1 MTIFK
6 IRNEKREAELWIYD
20 AIGESSLWFDGIS
33 ANDIRQELAGMQDVD
48 TISVHINSEGG
59 DVFQGIAMLNLL
71 RDHSATVKVYVDGL
85 AGSIASVVAMAGDE
99 VIMNQSSLFMIHN
112 PWAGT
117 AGDADELRQL
127 ADVLDAGREEII
139 SAYQTRVSLD
149 REELRQLMN
158 AETWL
163 GADEAVEMGFASSAS
178 SLSVAAFSGI
188 EPTREHW
195 ARNYKNAPTARALK
209 TKQEKQEPKSPEK
222 RLSSEAW
229 CRLQRAI
236 V

>member
-1 MTIFK
+1 
-6 IRNEKREAELWIYD
+6 
-20 AIGESSLWFDGIS
+20 
-33 ANDIRQELAGMQDVD
+33 
-48 TISVHINSEGG
+48 
-59 DVFQGIAMLNLL
+59 
-71 RDHSATVKVYVDGL
+71 
-85 AGSIASVVAMAGDE
+85 
-99 VIMNQSSLFMIHN
+99 
-112 PWAGT
+112 
-117 AGDADELRQL
+117 
-127 ADVLDAGREEII
+127 
-139 SAYQTRVSLD
+139 
-149 REELRQLMN
+149 MN

>member
-1 MTIFK
+1 
-6 IRNEKREAELWIYD
+6 
-20 AIGESSLWFDGIS
+20 
-33 ANDIRQELAGMQDVD
+33 
-48 TISVHINSEGG
+48 
-59 DVFQGIAMLNLL
+59 
-71 RDHSATVKVYVDGL
+71 
-85 AGSIASVVAMAGDE
+85 
-99 VIMNQSSLFMIHN
+99 MNQSSLFMIHN

-127 ADVLDAGREEII
+127 ADVLDAVREEII

-195 ARNYKNAPTARALK
+195 ARNYKNAPTAKA
-209 TKQEKQEPKSPEK
+209 
-222 RLSSEAW
+222 
-229 CRLQRAI
+229 
-236 V
+236 